1 VAEPAIAIEAS
12 FRGRDGRIGKALFDP
27 TSGVGY
33 RLDNQRPVR
42 LTHNGKNW
50 EQEDWTIW
58 EKSNDFLETLHSKE
72 KANLNEFWTAS
83 FDQDEFHDAM
93 REGRSFYIFTWPNP
107 ECIDMVAMAEGLMLE
122 RQRNGERV
130 LFKVGDDLA
139 ALNDDMI
146 WEMNDTE
153 KPEIVTGDPKVVIPL
168 ETKLKSAFVK
178 NPELL
183 EEYRNQKEA
192 RVRVQP
198 KRKTRRGRRKKK

>member
-1 VAEPAIAIEAS
+1 
-12 FRGRDGRIGKALFDP
+12 
-27 TSGVGY
+27 
-33 RLDNQRPVR
+33 
-42 LTHNGKNW
+42 
-50 EQEDWTIW
+50 
-58 EKSNDFLETLHSKE
+58 
-72 KANLNEFWTAS
+72 
-83 FDQDEFHDAM
+83 M